1 MASPPRPSVR
11 RVKLPNLAE
20 EDPSAA
26 AGVAHS
32 HVVFIAQALHD
43 SLKECEIPE
52 TAAVVLAI
60 DAPRDLALLAAA
72 LPGLRAT
79 ALVDPGV
86 GELNAAR
93 LMERVRPA
101 LLITD
106 RPNGVV
112 AGAARAAGV
121 RVARPEGF
129 PGRLRLEPPTGQ
141 ASSITAYAEG
151 TALVLQTT
159 GTTGEPKLVGLSRD
173 NLAASIAGIRE
184 TLDLRPDDRTATIM
198 PLTHIH
204 GLVAVL
210 HASLAA
216 GATVVPITP
225 RDPAGF
231 WRDVAAVRPTWLSLV
246 PTLLQRLLDT
256 APAHRPA
263 GLSGLRFVRTSS
275 SALPLVLRQRAETY
289 FGVPLIEA
297 YGMTEACHQIASGR
311 VGQIAPGSVGRP
323 SPGVRIAVLG
333 PDGDTRPEGA
343 TGEICIQGPNV
354 IRGLLWPDTANA
366 EAFHGPWF
374 RTGDIGRVDTAGQ
387 IWLSGRQREFINRGG
402 ESLAPRDIEDVLLAH
417 PAVAEAAVFPLPH
430 ASLGDEVAA
439 LCVLRAGC
447 NLPASVLIAFAAERL
462 PFAQVPKIVS
472 FTDALPLQAASGK
485 VSRLAI
491 AAAYRDRIASPTADA
506 TVGEFV
512 WRDRLQTAFAQI
524 LRLPTV
530 DEHVAFFALGGDSLD
545 AIRMVSHIEAQY
557 GLSLPLEALLV
568 TPSVAELATAIAA
581 QTTGNKIRPR
591 EIIAPKTTAAIP
603 APKVSA
609 AIYLLGRTQTH
620 PLFARTSML
629 MRLEDDLD
637 YGFVA
642 AGFDTLVAV
651 QPALHTRIEIGE
663 QNEVVLQ
670 AMPRTAWPTLGR
682 VSLATVSASLET
694 AATSLPALASCIADA
709 APRGGDP
716 VSAVW
721 IDTTDGGKFL
731 LIVLHDGLADGF
743 ARALLPML
751 IEGALTGRQPPEP
764 RPFAAL
770 MAATT
775 GGQIVSSPERP
786 STPLHP
792 DGEGIKRQRCETVA
806 VDLLSTTWARIGTL
820 ARAESLTP
828 FSILCT
834 AFALLLDR
842 VAGGPVPVWT
852 GQQSRRDAADFATL
866 GCAHTIICLTPDMAA
881 ERSFTHAARAVL
893 RQAFNAVANPTEAL
907 PGHDT
912 QTCSFD
918 LEDEHLRLADIHP
931 TLGIGDA
938 VLWARDLPTTTSAWD
953 LRLSVRPPSGDGP
966 GTVQI
971 TVDPASFSAARA
983 SGLLTAFMILLDA
996 ALQAPGSLP
1005 ADLPIAG
1012 GYDRAEHWELPPI
1025 DARSA
1030 LTGDITTLASLF
1042 SGIVRRWPDSAAF
1055 IWEGGARTFTEVAAL
1070 ARKIETTLMVHG
1082 VIAGDVVAFRLTTEA
1097 DAVNRVLF
1105 MASEIAALRLGCP
1118 FMPLGRQVPP
1128 AQARAQLAMVGARA
1142 VIFATAELD
1151 CAPDWHGRCDGIADF
1166 ASAVLLVDTASDRPR
1181 GLTDTALL
1189 LTSSGSTGAPKTI
1202 RLSHA
1207 MLLGFLRGLAATET
1221 MPAEPNLMG
1230 QNIGFDAV
1238 ITDVWMP
1245 WIFGRHVVV
1254 LATERRTPDSLAAA
1268 RALGAK
1274 VLTLSPTVAM
1284 AALGGDPGC
1293 FAGFDVLHLVG
1304 EVLSPVFLRRLAAA
1318 SPGVRL
1324 VNGYGPAENAVL
1336 STVWEATSTDDPK
1349 VPIGR
1354 ALPGYRVLIADERL
1368 RPLPPHW
1375 PGELIIAS
1383 AAPAQG
1389 YVDTA
1394 MTASRFTELPGE
1406 QPGPFFRS
1414 GDHGWIDEAGRVQFI
1429 GRRDRQV
1436 KIAGVR
1442 IEIDAV
1448 ENCISEVPGVANAGV
1463 VMQRQGGRSLL
1474 LAVVQSKPGVTDR
1487 PALSDDILAH
1497 CRKWL
1502 PRAALPAEIAFVD
1515 TMPVGGSGKKS
1526 HSALQAMLGQRS
1538 LPRIAADRTL
1548 PEPGTIEAVIA
1559 GLWQTWLATNGMR
1572 VDHLHIE
1579 DDVFA
1584 LGATSIDALSMAVQI
1599 EQAFAIRLPEEQM
1612 FVCTTIAAQADLVRG
1627 LLASP
1632 SPSVGDGIDLRL
1644 VRAASGVSR
1653 GALLGLPLI
1662 GGGAH
1667 YIGMVA
1673 AHVPAD
1679 YDVWTCTIDLGGQEM
1694 HQDDAWVDWAQQITV
1709 RLLATAGLSLRAM
1722 IGFSIGGR
1730 LGWLID
1736 RLLVA
1741 ADHASVPVIN
1751 LDGGSEIGEV
1761 TKWRERVAPLLPPT
1775 DRTVARM
1782 LLLHRASPGRFD
1794 SEYRL
1799 DVDWGGND
1807 IQVLSRACNTVA
1819 HLDFIRPALFEAHG
1833 AAIAEFIETGDI
1845 AEADGHHPAID
1856 TPGGALF
1863 RLLADTTPPTPSRV
1877 LAFLAAL
1884 GAEPVDHEV
1893 RLGLLYIA
1901 LACGDPAVGH
1911 TVTRR
1916 LIAEEPTL
1924 RDAFYAEVALLAEHG
1939 HMDRAA
1945 PLAAAWCAGQEAD
1958 FAMIKRASRRDD
1970 PPTTWDAARFLFT
1983 GNSDI
1988 ALDVAAAFGAC
1999 GGSTGYGVGNL
2010 LQTV

>member
-1 MASPPRPSVR
+1 
-11 RVKLPNLAE
+11 LPE
-20 EDPSAA
+20 EDPGAA
-26 AGVAHS
+26 ACVAPS
-32 HVVFIAQALHD
+32 HVVFTAQALHD
-43 SLKECEIPE
+43 SLEELVIPT

-60 DAPRDLALLAAA
+60 DSPRDLALLAAA

-79 ALVDPGV
+79 ALIDTGV
-86 GELNAAR
+86 GQVNATR
-93 LMERVRPA
+93 LIERLRPA
-101 LLITD
+101 LLVTD

-112 AGAARAAGV
+112 AGTARAAGV
-121 RVARPEGF
+121 RVARPEEL
-129 PGRLRLEPPTGQ
+129 PGHLRLEPPTGQ
-141 ASSITAYAEG
+141 ASPITAYAEG

-159 GTTGEPKLVGLSRD
+159 GTTGEPKLVGLSRA
-173 NLAASIAGIRE
+173 NLAASIAGICE
-184 TLDLRPDDRTATIM
+184 TLDLRPDDRTATVM

-216 GATVVPITP
+216 GATVVPIAP
-225 RDPAGF
+225 GDLEGF
-231 WRDVAAVRPTWLSLV
+231 WRDIAVIRPTWLSLV

-256 APAHRPA
+256 APSHRPA
-263 GLSGLRFVRTSS
+263 GLSGLRFVRTASA
-275 SALPLVLRQRAETY
+275 ALPLALRQRVEAY
-289 FGVPLIEA
+289 FDVPLIEA

-311 VGQIAPGSVGRP
+311 IGQIVPGSVGRP
-323 SPGVRIAVLG
+323 SLGVRIAVLDPTG
-333 PDGDTRPEGA
+333 DRRPDGG

-354 IRGLLWPDTANA
+354 IRDLLWPETANA

-374 RTGDIGRVDTAGQ
+374 RTGDSGRIDTDGQ
-387 IWLSGRQREFINRGG
+387 VWLSGRQREFINRGG
-402 ESLAPRDIEDVLLAH
+402 ETLPPRDIEDVLLAH
-417 PAVAEAAVFPLPH
+417 PAVAEAAVFPVPH

-439 LCVLRAGC
+439 LCVIRPGYSV
-447 NLPASVLIAFAAERL
+447 PASVLIAFAAERL
-462 PFAQVPKIVS
+462 PFAQVPKTV
-472 FTDALPLQAASGK
+472 FFADALPLQAASGK

-491 AAAYRDRIASPTADA
+491 AEAYRDQVASPTCDA
-506 TVGEFV
+506 TVGEVV
-512 WRDRLQTAFAQI
+512 WRDRLRAAFAQI
-524 LRLPTV
+524 LCLPTV

-545 AIRMVSHIEAQY
+545 AIRMVSHIEAEY

-568 TPSVAELATAIAA
+568 TPSVSELARGIAA
-581 QTTGNKIRPR
+581 NTVGTKALPR
-591 EIIAPKTTAAIP
+591 EICVPTAIEAIP
-603 APKVSA
+603 ASAVSA
-609 AIYLLGRTQTH
+609 AIYLLGGTQTH
-620 PLFARTSML
+620 RLFARTSML
-629 MRLEDDLD
+629 MRLRDDLD
-637 YGFVA
+637 YAFVA
-642 AGFDTLVAV
+642 AAFDALVAA
-651 QPALHTRIEIGE
+651 QPALHTRIEISE
-663 QNEVVLQ
+663 RNKVVVLRP
-670 AMPRTAWPTLGR
+670 MPRAAWTTLGR
-682 VSLATVSASLET
+682 VSLPSASVSPET
-694 AATSLPALASCIADA
+694 AATSLPALASCIADT
-709 APRGGDP
+709 APRDGDP

-731 LIVLHDGLADGF
+731 LIVLHDALADGS
-743 ARALLPML
+743 ARALLPAL
-751 IEGALTGRQPPEP
+751 IEAALTGRRPPEP

-770 MAATT
+770 MAATA
-775 GGQIVSSPERP
+775 GDRNPSGSDRP
-786 STPLHP
+786 TTPLHP
-792 DGEGIKRQRCETVA
+792 DGEGAKWQRCETVTI
-806 VDLLSTTWARIGTL
+806 DLPSTTWARIETL

-866 GCAHTIICLTPDMAA
+866 GCAHTMICLTPDIAA
-881 ERSFTHAARAVL
+881 ERSFTRAARAAL
-893 RQAFNAVANPTEAL
+893 RQAFDAMANPTEAL

-918 LEDEHLRLADIHP
+918 LEDEHLRLAEIQP
-931 TLGIGDA
+931 ALRLGDA
-938 VLWARDLPTTTSAWD
+938 VLWSRDLPAAMSAWD
-953 LRLSVRPPSGDGP
+953 LRLSVRPPGGDGP
-966 GTVQI
+966 GTVRI
-971 TVDPASFSAARA
+971 TVDLASFSASRA
-983 SGLLTAFMILLDA
+983 SGLLTSYMVLLNA
-996 ALQAPGSLP
+996 VLEAPGSSP
-1005 ADLPIAG
+1005 ADLPIALA
-1012 GYDRAEHWELPPI
+1012 YDRAACWDVPPP

-1030 LTGDITTLASLF
+1030 LTCDITTLASLF
-1042 SGIVRRWPDSAAF
+1042 SAIVRRWPDGAAF
-1055 IWEGGARTFTEVAAL
+1055 AWEGGTRSFTEVAAL
-1070 ARKIETTLMVHG
+1070 ASEVETALMIHG
-1082 VIAGDVVAFRLTTEA
+1082 VKTGDIVAFRLTTEA
-1097 DAVNRVLF
+1097 DAINRVLF

-1128 AQARAQLAMVGARA
+1128 AQARAQLAGVGARA

-1151 CAPDWHGRCDGIADF
+1151 CAPDWQTRCDGIADF
-1166 ASAVLLVDTASDRPR
+1166 AQAVLLVDTATARPR
-1181 GLTDTALL
+1181 VLTDTALL

-1207 MLLGFLRGLAATET
+1207 VLLGFFRGLAATCT
-1221 MPAEPNLMG
+1221 MPAEPSLMG

-1254 LATERRTPDSLAAA
+1254 LAIERRTPDALAAA

-1284 AALGGDPGC
+1284 AALGADADC
-1293 FAGFDVLHLVG
+1293 FMGFDVLQLVG

-1336 STVWEATSTDDPK
+1336 STAWEAASTHDPR

-1354 ALPGYRVLIADERL
+1354 ALPGYRVLVADERL
-1368 RPLPPHW
+1368 RVLPPHW
-1375 PGELIIAS
+1375 PGELLIAS

-1394 MTASRFTELPGE
+1394 MTAARFTELPGE

-1448 ENCISEVPGVANAGV
+1448 ENCISEVLGVANAGV
-1463 VMQRQGGRSLL
+1463 VMQTQGGRSLL
-1474 LAVVQSKPGVTDR
+1474 LAVVQPKPGLTDHQ
-1487 PALSDDILAH
+1487 ALSEDILAY

-1515 TMPVGGSGKKS
+1515 AMPVGGSGKKS
-1526 HSALQAMLGQRS
+1526 HSALQEMLERRS
-1538 LPRIAADRTL
+1538 APRIAAGRTV
-1548 PEPGTIEAVIA
+1548 PEQGSIEAVIA
-1559 GLWQTWLATNGMR
+1559 ELWRTWLEANGMR
-1572 VDHLHIE
+1572 VGHLHIE

-1599 EQAFAIRLPEEQM
+1599 EQEFAIRLPEEQM
-1612 FVCTTIAAQADLVRG
+1612 FVCTTIAAQAALVRG
-1627 LLASP
+1627 LTASP
-1632 SPSVGDGIDLRL
+1632 KPNAGDGIDLRL
-1644 VRAASGVSR
+1644 VRAASGISR

-1667 YIGMVA
+1667 YIGMIA
-1673 AHVPAD
+1673 AHMPPE
-1679 YDVWTCTIDLGGQEM
+1679 YDLWTCTIDLAGREM
-1694 HQDDAWVDWAQQITV
+1694 HQDNGWVECAQRITA
-1709 RLLATAGLSLRAM
+1709 RLLATGGLRLSAM

-1741 ADHASVPVIN
+1741 AGQMSVPVIN
-1751 LDGGSEIGEV
+1751 LDGGSEIGAV
-1761 TKWRERVAPLLPPT
+1761 AQWREQVAPLLPRADWAPS
-1775 DRTVARM
+1775 RM
-1782 LLLHRASPGRFD
+1782 LLLHRGSPGRFV
-1794 SEYRL
+1794 SEHKL
-1799 DVDWGGND
+1799 DVDWAND
-1807 IQVLSRACNTVA
+1807 DVRVLSRACSTVA
-1819 HLDFIRPALFEAHG
+1819 HLDFIRPALFDAHG
-1833 AAIAEFIETGDI
+1833 SAIAEFVETDDVVDT
-1845 AEADGHHPAID
+1845 DGSDVAID

-1863 RLLADTTPPTPSRV
+1863 RLLADRTPPTPRRV
-1877 LAFLAAL
+1877 LIFLAEL

-1924 RDAFYAEVALLAEHG
+1924 RDAFYSEVALLAEHG
-1939 HMDRAA
+1939 HLDHAA
-1945 PLAAAWCAGQEAD
+1945 PLAAAWCAGRAPD
-1958 FAMIKRASRRDD
+1958 FAMIKRAGRRDD
-1970 PPTTWDAARFLFT
+1970 PPSAWDAAGFLFT
-1983 GNSDI
+1983 GNSDT
-1988 ALDVAAAFGAC
+1988 ALDIAAAFGASA
-1999 GGSTGYGVGNL
+1999 GSNL
-2010 LQTV
+2010 KGQHPLSAR